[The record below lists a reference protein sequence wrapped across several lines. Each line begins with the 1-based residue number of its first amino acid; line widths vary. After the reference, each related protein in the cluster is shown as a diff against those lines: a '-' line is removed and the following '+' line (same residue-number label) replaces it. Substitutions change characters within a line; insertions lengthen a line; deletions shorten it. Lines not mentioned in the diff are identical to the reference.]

1 MKILKEVRK
10 QDDLYYQG
18 AFWIKGNSVVDIKR
32 GKFNIDGIQIPSDY
46 EGHVTT
52 SRSKNS
58 LSHKN
63 LWKEFNDGEE
73 NVPFNYYPRGRVAI
87 YKGKAFIHINSLFN
101 QTDIIDAIVDKYGI
115 AKLDT
120 EIECN
125 GVIQGSHYDFLLD

>member
-18 AFWIKGNSVVDIKR
+18 AFWIRGNSVLDIKR
-32 GKFNIDGIQIPSDY
+32 GNFKIDGIQIPSDY

-52 SRSKNS
+52 SKSKNS

-63 LWKEFNDGEE
+63 LWKEFNSEEE
-73 NVPFNYYPRGRVAI
+73 NIPFNYYPRGRVTI
-87 YKGKAFIHINSLFN
+87 YRGKAFIHINSLFN
-101 QTDIIDAIVDKYGI
+101 QPDIIDVIIDKYGI
-115 AKLDT
+115 EKLDI

-125 GVIQGSHYDFLLD
+125 DVVQGSHYDFLLS

>member
-18 AFWIKGNSVVDIKR
+18 AFWIKGNSVLDIIR
-32 GKFNIDGIQIPSDY
+32 GNFHIDGIQIPSDY
-46 EGHVTT
+46 EGRIIT

-63 LWKEFNDGEE
+63 LWKEFNDG
-73 NVPFNYYPRGRVAI
+73 NANLPFNYFPRGRVAI

-101 QTDIIDAIVDKYGI
+101 QPDIIDAIIDEYSLD
-115 AKLDT
+115 KLDI

-125 GVIQGSHYDFLLD
+125 DVIQGGHYDFLLP